1 MRPIS
6 PKLVPPPTFAAFL
19 VSRAQVKSN
28 FSSKEGSMRTEVL
41 EESILV
47 AKLSLFGGNSVRV
60 SGIQGSGAAAATTS
74 AEHQE
79 G

>member
-1 MRPIS
+1 MRPVS

-28 FSSKEGSMRTEVL
+28 FSSKEGSMRMEVL

-47 AKLSLFGGNSVRV
+47 AKLSLFGGDSVRV
-60 SGIQGSGAAAATTS
+60 SRIQGSGAAAATTR